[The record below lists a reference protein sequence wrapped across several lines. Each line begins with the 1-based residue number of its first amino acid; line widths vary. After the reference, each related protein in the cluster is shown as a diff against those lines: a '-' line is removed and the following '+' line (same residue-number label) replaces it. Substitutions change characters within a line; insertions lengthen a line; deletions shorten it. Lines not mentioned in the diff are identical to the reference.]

1 MIISNIIPWS
11 DNWWI
16 EGSKAWFIIGAK
28 NVLCCFDMD
37 RNECDVMIEIP
48 ERSESKFRTAAFCM
62 KYHDDVFCFP
72 VSGSSIWI
80 YSVGSGLFSE
90 INIVNQHMAGL
101 EMHDFWE
108 YNGKIFVVSIG
119 IRRIFEINTEEKRVE
134 NDYALGQGERI
145 ARSVK
150 AGTAIYT
157 LSGMFQRIYRFDLFT
172 KVTEAYEL
180 PQIGRKYSTICFD
193 EDGFWL
199 GGCRKEI
206 CRWNKKENIMDIY
219 DGLFKEDM
227 DGSEGSASEEP
238 DTPLFLQTVT
248 VGKYHW
254 FIPFQMNEIIYVD
267 RQYHKAYKFEIAEE
281 FESKDSILARKIFK
295 AKYILEYVRE
305 DRYLGLFSIKNNQI
319 VEIDAETK
327 TYRWCEYKLGD
338 QSIRKCAE
346 LVGNELDECNIWDRE
361 VFRKIIKMGNHNIR
375 HGESKKVG
383 IDIHREVIKAI
394 E

>member
-172 KVTEAYEL
+172 KETEAYEL

-199 GGCRKEI
+199 GG
-206 CRWNKKENIMDIY
+206 
-219 DGLFKEDM
+219 
-227 DGSEGSASEEP
+227 
-238 DTPLFLQTVT
+238 
-248 VGKYHW
+248 
-254 FIPFQMNEIIYVD
+254 
-267 RQYHKAYKFEIAEE
+267 
-281 FESKDSILARKIFK
+281 
-295 AKYILEYVRE
+295 
-305 DRYLGLFSIKNNQI
+305 
-319 VEIDAETK
+319 
-327 TYRWCEYKLGD
+327 
-338 QSIRKCAE
+338 
-346 LVGNELDECNIWDRE
+346 
-361 VFRKIIKMGNHNIR
+361 
-375 HGESKKVG
+375 
-383 IDIHREVIKAI
+383 
-394 E
+394 